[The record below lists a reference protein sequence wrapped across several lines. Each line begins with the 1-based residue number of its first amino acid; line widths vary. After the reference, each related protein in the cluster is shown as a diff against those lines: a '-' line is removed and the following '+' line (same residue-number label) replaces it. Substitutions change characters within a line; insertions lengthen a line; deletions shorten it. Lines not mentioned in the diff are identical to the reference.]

1 MPRLLDF
8 KIELLLRLDGLLVLR
23 TASLVLG
30 LGISGKII
38 NFGCKDVPLGSSSD
52 LEKKTMKETFISAS
66 LSNKYNNNIRLTKER
81 ILDLKELHP
90 EGKLVVQIYC

>member
-30 LGISGKII
+30 LGVSGKII

-52 LEKKTMKETFISAS
+52 LEKK
-66 LSNKYNNNIRLTKER
+66 
-81 ILDLKELHP
+81 
-90 EGKLVVQIYC
+90 Q